1 MKKRMFVLVLLAVMV
16 SPLVACG
23 PGSPIQS
30 NTPVPNANGVTPV
43 PNNQINVPGVSIQ
56 IHAPSP
62 NPLVNTP
69 DSQGNVEGILMGLWH
84 GFISPV
90 TLIVSFFNK
99 NITIYDV
106 HNNGNQYNL
115 GFMLGVI
122 LLLGIIFLMISRR

>member
-1 MKKRMFVLVLLAVMV
+1 MKKQMFAFVLLAVLV
-16 SPLVACG
+16 SLLVACG

-30 NTPVPNANGVTPV
+30 NTPVPNANDVTPV

-69 DSQGNVEGILMGLWH
+69 DSQGNVEGVLMGLWH

-90 TLIVSFFNK
+90 TLIVSFFKK
-99 NITIYDV
+99 NVTIYDV

-122 LLLGIIFLMISRR
+122 ILLGFIFLIISRR

>member
-1 MKKRMFVLVLLAVMV
+1 MKKQMFAFVLLAVLV
-16 SPLVACG
+16 SLLVACG

-69 DSQGNVEGILMGLWH
+69 DAQGNVEGILMGLWH
-84 GFISPV
+84 GVISPV
-90 TLIVSFFNK
+90 TLIVSFFNT

-122 LLLGIIFLMISRR
+122 ILLGIIILIILRR

>member
-1 MKKRMFVLVLLAVMV
+1 MKKQMFAFVLLAVLV
-16 SPLVACG
+16 SLLVACG
-23 PGSPIQS
+23 PGSPILS
-30 NTPVPNANGVTPV
+30 NTPVPNAKGVTPA

-69 DSQGNVEGILMGLWH
+69 DAQGNVEGVLMGLWH
-84 GFISPV
+84 GVISPV
-90 TLIVSFFNK
+90 TLIVSFFN
-99 NITIYDV
+99 NNVTIYDV

-122 LLLGIIFLMISRR
+122 ILLGIIFLIISRR

>member
-1 MKKRMFVLVLLAVMV
+1 MKKQMFAFVLLAVLV
-16 SPLVACG
+16 SLLVACG

-30 NTPVPNANGVTPV
+30 NTPVPNAKGVTPV

-69 DSQGNVEGILMGLWH
+69 DAQGNVEGILMGLWH
-84 GFISPV
+84 GVISPV
-90 TLIVSFFNK
+90 TLIVSFFNT

-122 LLLGIIFLMISRR
+122 ILLGIIILIILRR